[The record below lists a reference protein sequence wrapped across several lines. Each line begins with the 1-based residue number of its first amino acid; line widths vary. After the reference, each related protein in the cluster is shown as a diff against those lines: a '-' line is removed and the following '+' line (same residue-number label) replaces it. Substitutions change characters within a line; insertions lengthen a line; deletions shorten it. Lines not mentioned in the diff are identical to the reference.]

1 MILCEKILGSMADP
15 AFADC
20 QADYVEI
27 EWHEAYKRLHQ
38 KTTGSGL
45 EIGIRLDTDILTRGL
60 REGDILWQD
69 DNWVIAVTIP
79 PCEAI
84 VIDVDAAHPEMVA
97 KVCYELGNKHAALLW
112 GETEMQFVTP
122 YNEPTL
128 QLLNKQHGV
137 TACKKLVKFNFDKSI
152 SSTVSSHT
160 H

>member
-38 KTTGSGL
+38 KMTRSGL

-69 DNWVIAVTIP
+69 DNWVIAAT
-79 PCEAI
+79 
-84 VIDVDAAHPEMVA
+84 MVA

-128 QLLNKQHGV
+128 QLLNKLHGV

>member
-1 MILCEKILGSMADP
+1 MILCEKILGSMANP

-38 KTTGSGL
+38 KMTRSGL

-60 REGDILWQD
+60 REGDILWKD

-84 VIDVDAAHPEMVA
+84 VIDVDAAHPDMVA
-97 KVCYELGNKHAALLW
+97 KVCYELGNKHAALL
-112 GETEMQFVTP
+112 
-122 YNEPTL
+122 
-128 QLLNKQHGV
+128 
-137 TACKKLVKFNFDKSI
+137 
-152 SSTVSSHT
+152 
-160 H
+160 

>member
-60 REGDILWQD
+60 REGDILWKD

-84 VIDVDAAHPEMVA
+84 VIDVDAAIRRWWQRFAMSWEINMRR
-97 KVCYELGNKHAALLW
+97 CC
-112 GETEMQFVTP
+112 GERR
-122 YNEPTL
+122 
-128 QLLNKQHGV
+128 K
-137 TACKKLVKFNFDKSI
+137 C
-152 SSTVSSHT
+152 SSSRHIMNRLFSC
-160 H
+160 

>member
-84 VIDVDAAHPEMVA
+84 VIDVDAAHPDMVA
-97 KVCYELGNKHAALLW
+97 KSWEINMRRCC
-112 GETEMQFVTP
+112 GERR
-122 YNEPTL
+122 
-128 QLLNKQHGV
+128 K
-137 TACKKLVKFNFDKSI
+137 C
-152 SSTVSSHT
+152 SSSRHIMNRLFSC
-160 H
+160 